1 MADAIIEKARELFE
15 GQIDFE
21 GQRTAERMM
30 TIALCVVGATAF
42 LVGYITSNVYWT
54 LYVGLGGTAI
64 TFLIVVPPWPIYNE
78 NPVQWLPAK
87 GKGSADYDI
96 VVDGQRVTSQPTR

>member
-15 GQIDFE
+15 GQIVCFSIH
-21 GQRTAERMM
+21 AC
-30 TIALCVVGATAF
+30 AATAF

-54 LYVGLGGTAI
+54 LYVGLGGTVI

-87 GKGSADYDI
+87 GRGSADYDI
-96 VVDGQRVTSQPTR
+96 VVDGQRVTS